1 MYRAA
6 APGKQVRWEKMG
18 MYDIDTSFS
27 LYDYPEIKAT
37 KKGRDMYK
45 LNIVPED
52 LSVYTWGSKDFPKMN
67 IFNASNL
74 EAPYKIDKIGS
85 DSNKGTPICLSY
97 ISATSQQGYQVY
109 DRNETS
115 STRSCIAYDSRSLD
129 DISNIRFIKEYYYKE
144 YVLLVKI
151 SATTSFASTVTNVF
165 TLDEYFNNNISNY
178 PVIRSV
184 FVVPYYRNNSK
195 NRKIVIS
202 FNQYNCKCKV
212 YSI

>member
-1 MYRAA
+1 MYLEAA
-6 APGKQVRWEKMG
+6 LDKQARWEKMG
-18 MYDIDTSFS
+18 MYDIDTSFT
-27 LYDYPEIKAT
+27 LYGYPEIKAT
-37 KKGRDMYK
+37 KKGSDIYK

-74 EAPYKIDKIGS
+74 EAPYKIDKIGI

-144 YVLLVKI
+144 YVLLIKI
-151 SATTSFASTVTNVF
+151 SAATSFSSTSTNILIITF
-165 TLDEYFNNNISNY
+165 QIILL
-178 PVIRSV
+178 
-184 FVVPYYRNNSK
+184 FVR
-195 NRKIVIS
+195 
-202 FNQYNCKCKV
+202 FL
-212 YSI
+212 